1 MHRYPAKYGRLVV
14 SSVAVLALDE
24 MIVFE
29 FGVLCEVFGL
39 DRTGDGIPPIEFRT
53 CGAVAHQPV
62 RTVEGLHIVPGHGLD
77 GLLGADLVA
86 LPATNMRT
94 FPDEV
99 LDAVRAAAAAGS
111 TVLTICSGVFVAGA
125 AGLLDGRRCTSHWR
139 NVDELRARHP
149 LAIVDPDVLF
159 VDDGNLVSSA
169 GSAAGI
175 DACLHVVRRSLGS
188 AAVNTIARL
197 MVVAPQREGGQRQFL
212 DQPVPECTHAAIAPT
227 LDWVLTHL
235 DREHTVVDLARR
247 SLMSERSFSRRFLAE
262 TGTTPHRWITQQRV
276 LRARQLLEQTGL
288 GIDEVARTC
297 GFGTPAMLRHH
308 FRKAVGVTPG
318 DYRRTF
324 HESAAARARRPV
336 AAAGS

>member
-1 MHRYPAKYGRLVV
+1 MLR
-14 SSVAVLALDE
+14 SVAVLALDE

-39 DRTGDGIPPIEFRT
+39 DRTDDGIPPIEFRT
-53 CGAVAHQPV
+53 CGARAHQPV
-62 RTVEGLHIVPGHGLD
+62 RTVEGLHVLPTYGLD
-77 GLLGADLVA
+77 GLVGADLVA
-86 LPATNMRT
+86 LPATNLRE

-99 LDAVRAAAAAGS
+99 LDAVRAAAAAGA

-139 NVDELRARHP
+139 NVDELRERHP
-149 LAIVDPDVLF
+149 LAVVDPDVLF
-159 VDDGNLVSSA
+159 VDDGDLISSA

-212 DQPVPECTHAAIAPT
+212 DQPVPECSNEAIAPT
-227 LDWVLTHL
+227 LDWVLTHI
-235 DREHTVVDLARR
+235 DREHSVADLARR

-262 TGTTPHRWITQQRV
+262 TGTTPHRWLTQQRV
-276 LRARQLLEQTGL
+276 LRARQLLEQTPL
-288 GIDEVARTC
+288 GIDEIARTC

-308 FRKAVGVTPG
+308 FRKAIGVNPG

-324 HESAAARARRPV
+324 HATAPVVALPGRSAI
-336 AAAGS
+336 AGS